1 MSFPK
6 FYPGAPNS
14 PASALNSPG
23 NPSCTP
29 PNPGSAGTETY
40 VPGPPRGQTQL
51 QVLSSPRAPCGG
63 ASGGGGRHLFCGTP
77 GGTSSQRARRT
88 PSPHPLPPP
97 ACATRRT
104 GQIQRPLVGL
114 QGVLGLVPPAPFLAS
129 RIPHPPHTSTLQ
141 MGKPGRT
148 AWRRGRGVL

>member
-1 MSFPK
+1 MFFPK
-6 FYPGAPNS
+6 FYPGAPGS

-29 PNPGSAGTETY
+29 PNPGSAGTTTY

-51 QVLSSPRAPCGG
+51 QVLPSPRAPCGG

-104 GQIQRPLVGL
+104 GQIQTPQRVCRECWTWFHLRPSWPP
-114 QGVLGLVPPAPFLAS
+114 QFPTHPTPAPS
-129 RIPHPPHTSTLQ
+129 RWENL
-141 MGKPGRT
+141 GGLPGGG
-148 AWRRGRGVL
+148 AGRVL